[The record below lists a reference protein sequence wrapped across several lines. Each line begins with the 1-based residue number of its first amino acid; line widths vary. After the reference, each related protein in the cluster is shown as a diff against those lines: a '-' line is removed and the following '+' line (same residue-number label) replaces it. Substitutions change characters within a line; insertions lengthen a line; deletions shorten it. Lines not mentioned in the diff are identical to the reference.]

1 MSVNHE
7 AKEKMLL
14 LFLKTAVLYKEMT
27 SKNLVSWTKM
37 MMMMMIL
44 IGEGLG
50 AGIGWMKVD
59 SNGRATPA
67 THQVFF
73 L

>member
-1 MSVNHE
+1 MSVSHE

-27 SKNLVSWTKM
+27 SRNLVTWTK

-44 IGEGLG
+44 IGGGLG